1 MKVKKQKATGT
12 KRAEIFCICVLAY
25 MLIHWVIFY
34 VGQNVNSILL
44 AFQKFDPEVEQQ
56 VFLKGSHLF
65 DNFKKF
71 FQDLFKDPAIGR
83 YFLTGALYHL
93 ITLIALPLSW
103 MVSFLIYKKL
113 PLSGLFKIV
122 MFLPSILSSMVI
134 AMIFKYA
141 SLDGFRGV
149 WMTIL
154 KLPYNEFPSLLYN
167 EKYAL
172 ATMICYQFFFAV
184 NGSLLINIGTMSRTP
199 VDLIEYG
206 KLEGLTLFQ
215 EFFIVTLPLMFPMLQ
230 VMCLGIFVGFFNA
243 VGPLY
248 ALYGDG
254 HAAGVYMPEN
264 VKTFG
269 YYMLTSVIS
278 SNVNE
283 LGDPRHMYGYTTAA
297 NLSIGLISI
306 PIVWGT
312 KKLLDRFDPE
322 AEF

>member
-1 MKVKKQKATGT
+1 MKMKKQKSAGT
-12 KRAEIFCICVLAY
+12 RRAEIFCICVLAY
-25 MLIHWVIFY
+25 MLVHWLIFY
-34 VGQNVNSILL
+34 VGQNINSILL
-44 AFQKFDPEVEQQ
+44 AFQKFDTETEQQ
-56 VFLKGSHLF
+56 VFLKGSHIF

-71 FQDLFKDPAIGR
+71 FHDLFQDPSIGK

-93 ITLIALPLSW
+93 ITIIALPLSW
-103 MVSFLIYKKL
+103 MVAFFIYKKL
-113 PLSGLFKIV
+113 PLTEFFKVV
-122 MFLPSILSSMVI
+122 MFLPSILSAMVI

-172 ATMICYQFFFAV
+172 ATMVCYQFFFAL

-199 VDLIEYG
+199 VDLVEYG

-215 EFFIVTLPLMFPMLQ
+215 EFYTVTLPLMFPMLQ
-230 VMCLGIFVGFFNA
+230 VMCLGIFVGFFNS

-254 HAAGVYMPEN
+254 HAGVFMPEN

-278 SNVNE
+278 GNVNE
-283 LGDPRHMYGYTTAA
+283 MGDPRHMYGYTTAA

>member
-1 MKVKKQKATGT
+1 MKMKKQKSAGT
-12 KRAEIFCICVLAY
+12 RRAEIFCICVLAY
-25 MLIHWVIFY
+25 MLVHWLIFY
-34 VGQNVNSILL
+34 VGQNINSILL
-44 AFQKFDPEVEQQ
+44 AFQKFDTETAQQ
-56 VFLKGSHLF
+56 VFLKGSHIF

-71 FQDLFKDPAIGR
+71 FHDLFQDPSIGK

-93 ITLIALPLSW
+93 ITIIALPLSW
-103 MVSFLIYKKL
+103 MVAFFIYKKL
-113 PLSGLFKIV
+113 PLTEFFKVV
-122 MFLPSILSSMVI
+122 MFLPSILSAMVI

-172 ATMICYQFFFAV
+172 ATMVCYQFFFAL

-199 VDLIEYG
+199 VDLVEYG

-215 EFFIVTLPLMFPMLQ
+215 EFYTVTLPLMFPMLQ
-230 VMCLGIFVGFFNA
+230 VMCLGIFVGFFNS

-254 HAAGVYMPEN
+254 HAGVFMPEN

-278 SNVNE
+278 GNVNE
-283 LGDPRHMYGYTTAA
+283 MGDPRHMYGYTTAA

>member
-1 MKVKKQKATGT
+1 MKEKKQKSAGT

-25 MLIHWVIFY
+25 MLVHWLIFY

-44 AFQKFDPEVEQQ
+44 AFQKFDPETEKQ
-56 VFLKGSHLF
+56 VFLSGSHLF
-65 DNFKKF
+65 DNFTKF
-71 FQDLFKDPAIGR
+71 FHDLFQDPSIGR

-93 ITLIALPLSW
+93 ITIIALPISW
-103 MVSFLIYKKL
+103 MVAFLIYKKL
-113 PLSGLFKIV
+113 PLTGFFKVIL
-122 MFLPSILSSMVI
+122 FLPSILSSMVI

-149 WMTIL
+149 WMTVFNL
-154 KLPYNEFPSLLYN
+154 SYNEFPSLLYN

-172 ATMICYQFFFAV
+172 ITMICYQFFFAI

-199 VDLIEYG
+199 EDLVEYG

-215 EFFIVTLPLMFPMLQ
+215 EFYTVTLPLMFPMLQ
-230 VMCLGIFVGFFNA
+230 VMCLGIFVGFFNS

-254 HAAGVYMPEN
+254 NAGVFMPEN

-278 SNVNE
+278 GNVNE

-297 NLSIGLISI
+297 NLAIGLVSI

-312 KKLLDRFDPE
+312 KMLLDRFDPE